1 VLPEGHDTG
10 FKVNNSYA
18 CHGTKKIDKKKV
30 PLVVSD
36 HRNIKWYSCGPTVYN
51 SCHIGHASTYLRFD
65 LVRRILS
72 NLYGYKIFVVMGITD
87 VDDKI
92 VARSNLLRQDF
103 SELSKKYEQEF
114 IQNLKQLNIST
125 PHTFVK
131 VSNVIP
137 EIISFIDKLLKN
149 KQAYSTPNGNV
160 WFDHKCLSEDSA
172 FLVHTFDEYDESE
185 FFGGD
190 KKSPRDFALWK
201 AAKDGEPYWQAP
213 WGNGRPGWHIE
224 CSTITSL
231 YFGGKLDIHTGAKD
245 LIFPHHECEIFQCNA
260 FHNTKQWCN
269 YFLHSGLLKLNFQK
283 TKMSKSLGNVVT
295 IKDYLD
301 EHPADLLRMVCM
313 MNNWTE
319 DVTYNNKALKVATHR
334 LNDARRFLYRL
345 QQYIHGNMTLRMD
358 SKLILDRFERCKR
371 QVDEACR
378 DNFDT
383 ETIVR
388 SVQELLMAV
397 NQEMGREVEWDHEYE
412 EPVGDRD
419 NYAAQEILLWL
430 TDLFEGLGFTTL
442 QANRFESQL

>member
-1 VLPEGHDTG
+1 MLKVLGKKSSLLQVIKNLQNGCSKSFSVSSVVQRPKGKNKTELYKWVLPEGHDTG

-201 AAKDGEPYWQAP
+201 AAKDGEPYWQVSS
-213 WGNGRPGWHIE
+213 I
-224 CSTITSL
+224 L
-231 YFGGKLDIHTGAKD
+231 FV
-245 LIFPHHECEIFQCNA
+245 LI
-260 FHNTKQWCN
+260 
-269 YFLHSGLLKLNFQK
+269 
-283 TKMSKSLGNVVT
+283 
-295 IKDYLD
+295 
-301 EHPADLLRMVCM
+301 
-313 MNNWTE
+313 
-319 DVTYNNKALKVATHR
+319 
-334 LNDARRFLYRL
+334 
-345 QQYIHGNMTLRMD
+345 
-358 SKLILDRFERCKR
+358 
-371 QVDEACR
+371 
-378 DNFDT
+378 
-383 ETIVR
+383 
-388 SVQELLMAV
+388 
-397 NQEMGREVEWDHEYE
+397 
-412 EPVGDRD
+412 
-419 NYAAQEILLWL
+419 
-430 TDLFEGLGFTTL
+430 
-442 QANRFESQL
+442 